1 MSNFDSKFAW
11 PGTNRKFAITNSTC
25 YLNDLKKSEEG
36 KGDLKTMMRQ
46 MSEKW

>member
-25 YLNDLKKSEEG
+25 YLNDLKKSVLTISSQED
-36 KGDLKTMMRQ
+36 KIVV
-46 MSEKW
+46 